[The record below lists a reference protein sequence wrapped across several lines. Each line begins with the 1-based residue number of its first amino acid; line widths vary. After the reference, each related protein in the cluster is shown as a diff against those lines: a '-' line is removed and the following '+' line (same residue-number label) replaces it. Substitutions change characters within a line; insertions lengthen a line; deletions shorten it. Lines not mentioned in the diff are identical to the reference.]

1 MKPIEKP
8 NKTGHH
14 FTLIELLVV
23 IAIIAILASMLLP
36 SLSKAREVAKGSLCM
51 NNLKQIYTA
60 AYMYTD
66 ENLDYLPNYNPGDSY
81 RSCIFD
87 KLSSYLG
94 GVEVLVT
101 EPKGL
106 LICPSVNFQVPNKYG
121 PSYGGTCEG
130 YSSGTEPEITGGWWF
145 NDGSKYAQRIDKI
158 KSGSVL
164 MYSHT
169 YKQESDNAYVD
180 PGFYTNY
187 AYTNYANMAS
197 VNDRSPN
204 YVHNNYENFLMLEGD
219 VQKFR
224 RGDSFDKDF
233 VPNGRWDH

>member
-1 MKPIEKP
+1 MTNSP
-8 NKTGHH
+8 KTIFIGRR

-36 SLSKAREVAKGSLCM
+36 SLAKARETAKASLCM
-51 NNLKQIYTA
+51 NNLKQIYTG

-66 ENLDYLPNYNPGDSY
+66 DNAGYLPNHNDGDSY
-81 RSCIFD
+81 RRCIFD

-94 GVEVLVT
+94 GAQALVD

-106 LICPSVNFQVPNKYG
+106 LICPSVNFLVSGNYG

-130 YSSGTEPEITGGWWF
+130 YTAGTEPSIRGGWWTYDTKQRS
-145 NDGSKYAQRIDKI
+145 NRIDKI

-169 YKQESDNAYVD
+169 YIEESNNAYVD
-180 PGFYTNY
+180 PGYRTNY
-187 AYTNYANMAS
+187 AHTTFSSMATS
-197 VNDRSPN
+197 NDRSPN
-204 YVHNNYENFLMLEGD
+204 YAHNNYENFMMLEGD
-219 VQKFR
+219 IQKFR
-224 RGDSFDKDF
+224 FGDSFDKDF
-233 VPNGRWDH
+233 VPNGRWNH